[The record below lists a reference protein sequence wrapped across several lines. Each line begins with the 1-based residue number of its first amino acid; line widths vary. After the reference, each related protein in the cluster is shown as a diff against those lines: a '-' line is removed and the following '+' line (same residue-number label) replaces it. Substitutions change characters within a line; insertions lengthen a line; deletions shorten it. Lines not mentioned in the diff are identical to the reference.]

1 MPISV
6 RVQERTFNRTSS
18 IAEITDNLKKA
29 IENNLFTSGVFLD
42 FAKAVDTVN
51 HSILLEKLK
60 RYEIRGQPLLF
71 LIYIN
76 YIPSSADKISFRI
89 FANDTNIFTSSYKP
103 TDLEILVNQ
112 ELVKIKEWC
121 DLNKLSRNLKKTNYM
136 IIRSPQKRSNI
147 HLKFTNKDGSSFSF
161 EKNT

>member
-6 RVQERTFNRTSS
+6 WVQERTFNRTGS

-29 IENNLFTSGVFLD
+29 INNNLFTCGVFLD
-42 FAKAVDTVN
+42 FAKALDTVN
-51 HSILLEKLK
+51 HSILLEKLE
-60 RYEIRGQPLLF
+60 RYGIRGQPLLF

-76 YIPSSADKISFRI
+76 YIPSSSDKLSSRI
-89 FANDTNIFTSSYKP
+89 FANDTNIFASSYKA

-121 DLNKLSRNLKKTNYM
+121 DLNKLSRNFKKTNNYM
-136 IIRSPQKRSNI
+136 IIRSAQKKI
-147 HLKFTNKDGSSFSF
+147 QHTFKIY
-161 EKNT
+161 

>member
-6 RVQERTFNRTSS
+6 WVQERTFNRTGS

-29 IENNLFTSGVFLD
+29 INNNLFTCGVFLD
-42 FAKAVDTVN
+42 FAKALDTVN
-51 HSILLEKLK
+51 HSILLEKLE
-60 RYEIRGQPLLF
+60 RYGIRGQPLLF

-76 YIPSSADKISFRI
+76 YIPSSSDKLSSRI
-89 FANDTNIFTSSYKP
+89 FANDTNIFAPSYKA

-121 DLNKLSRNLKKTNYM
+121 DLNKLSRNFKKTNNYM
-136 IIRSPQKRSNI
+136 IIRSAQKKI
-147 HLKFTNKDGSSFSF
+147 QHTFKIY
-161 EKNT
+161 

>member
-6 RVQERTFNRTSS
+6 WVQERTFNRTGS

-29 IENNLFTSGVFLD
+29 INNNLFTCGVFLD
-42 FAKAVDTVN
+42 FAKALDTVN
-51 HSILLEKLK
+51 HSILLEKLE
-60 RYEIRGQPLLF
+60 RYGIRGQPLLF

-76 YIPSSADKISFRI
+76 YIPSSSDKLSSRI
-89 FANDTNIFTSSYKP
+89 FANDTNIFSSSYKA

-121 DLNKLSRNLKKTNYM
+121 DLNKLSRNFKKTNNYM
-136 IIRSPQKRSNI
+136 IIRSAQKKI
-147 HLKFTNKDGSSFSF
+147 QHTFKIY
-161 EKNT
+161 

>member
-6 RVQERTFNRTSS
+6 WVQERTFNRTGS

-29 IENNLFTSGVFLD
+29 INNNLFTCGVFLD
-42 FAKAVDTVN
+42 FAKALDTAN
-51 HSILLEKLK
+51 HSILLEKLE
-60 RYEIRGQPLLF
+60 RYGIRGQPLLF

-76 YIPSSADKISFRI
+76 YIPSSSDKLSFRI
-89 FANDTNIFTSSYKP
+89 FANDTNIFASSYKA

-121 DLNKLSRNLKKTNYM
+121 DLNKLSRNFKKTNYM
-136 IIRSPQKRSNI
+136 TIRSAQKKI
-147 HLKFTNKDGSSFSF
+147 QHTFKIY
-161 EKNT
+161 